1 MSCEITFENASQVS
15 SGTANSRQRARIA
28 SRGKKGESRRSSE
41 LSNKFDELVETGQ
54 LEVELETNMFFDDP
68 KQLLNIFKDIEDDN
82 LFLIE
87 LQQDLESE
95 NEKIKSEF

>member
-1 MSCEITFENASQVS
+1 
-15 SGTANSRQRARIA
+15 
-28 SRGKKGESRRSSE
+28 
-41 LSNKFDELVETGQ
+41 
-54 LEVELETNMFFDDP
+54 MFFDDP